1 MAKNIT
7 LTLGQFLLLGETQSK
22 ILAMQGYQINIVN
35 DVNNSI
41 EDRKPTSFSKTET
54 TPTVA
59 AVKNSSKNTK
69 SSKKTD
75 DKPTTKGSKDSTKKL
90 DFGKV
95 KVGDYFKVF
104 NFNTNKVCN
113 VGKAKEVN
121 KNEKIVYSVVDGTLK
136 KGFALENCVAIS
148 AKEYGKL
155 KKSLGLTKGKKE
167 PKVSTSKRLNE
178 HDYTVV
184 LAHLAKQQKAEIDL
198 VDLANNSQNPK
209 DLKDIRDQIHK
220 DLPDLKLTA
229 EQAVKEFASLTE
241 KVSA

>member
-1 MAKNIT
+1 MAK
-7 LTLGQFLLLGETQSK
+7 LTLVAMELLTTLIKGGMPYEK
-22 ILAMQGYQINIVN
+22 AIAFVN
-35 DVNNSI
+35 GI
-41 EDRKPTSFSKTET
+41 EDTTVAAVKDSSKQASFSKTET
-54 TPTVA
+54 
-59 AVKNSSKNTK
+59 KNSTASKGSKDDK
-69 SSKKTD
+69 SSKKTS
-75 DKPTTKGSKDSTKKL
+75 TTKGSKDNTKKL

-104 NFNTNKVCN
+104 NLTANKVSN
-113 VGKAKEVN
+113 VGKAKEVD
-121 KNEKIVYSVVDGTLK
+121 KKDKIVYSVVNGTEK
-136 KGFALENCVAIS
+136 KGFALECCVAIT

-184 LAHLAKQQKAEIDL
+184 LAHLAKQKNADIDL
-198 VDLANNSQNPK
+198 VDLANNTESPK

>member
-1 MAKNIT
+1 MAK
-7 LTLGQFLLLGETQSK
+7 LTLVAMELLTTLIKGGMPYEK
-22 ILAMQGYQINIVN
+22 AIAFVN
-35 DVNNSI
+35 GI
-41 EDRKPTSFSKTET
+41 EDT
-54 TPTVA
+54 TVA
-59 AVKNSSKNTK
+59 AVKNSSKQNSFSKTETK
-69 SSKKTD
+69 NSTASKGSKDTKTSKKSD

-148 AKEYGKL
+148 AKEFGKL